1 MCRLWLTKPGS
12 ILTIFGMNPKE
23 YRLAAIM
30 FTDIVGFSRMMEENE
45 KATLEL
51 LEYHNEI
58 VRKHTEDLRGSI
70 IKTIGDAFLIDFPNT
85 VNAVN
90 CAIRI
95 QKDLEHRNRENPE
108 FTIILRIGV
117 HLGDIYFYENDA
129 LGEGINIAS
138 RLQSICNPGR
148 ICISQDVYNLANNKI
163 DDIPIKELGAVK
175 LKNISREIR
184 AYEIATNG
192 DVRHERKSGNVEGS
206 KASGNL
212 ADPSAMEHQGDNQSQ
227 GDTQGAGNG
236 TDSPATPSIGEKEV
250 KELVMAQIK
259 QAGRRL
265 SVDEVRSSLGYSGEK
280 VDAILDSM
288 VRKGFIAK
296 SSGTQHAQSRSSQ
309 GSGSGNRG
317 LNNDSPD
324 PSEFPYNIRRAAGE
338 FGRVGKEI
346 AHELGREFERGRG
359 RSRQDRMQ
367 QGYPDASF
375 GRRQGVVIPEGRG
388 SSEDEKRDREL
399 EQAWDR
405 VLDTPYDSWQDQQL
419 IQEYRAQT
427 NKSLKKMESDFR
439 GHLGSYLSVNGG
451 LVAIWAFTGAAFP
464 WFFFPAGGWGIG
476 LFTHWAGL
484 RRKRLEARE
493 LQALPALNKQQ
504 LKKLRKLHRN
514 RNKFG
519 GHLMSTIA
527 TSLFLAGIN
536 IITTP
541 FVPWSLIPIAAM
553 SIGVFSHLP
562 AAKHREKE
570 FLEEL
575 AALNVPVSQLKNAKQ
590 LKLSH
595 ESQIATRFQSP
606 MEAEAEN
613 LKAAVLAQISGMKD
627 RSNLGEDFEQ
637 VLEGYV
643 KQVVELSR
651 KDQEIN
657 KTLESIPMTN
667 LERELLDL
675 QKQHSDTGNPDLKVE
690 LEKSIE
696 SLKKQQNSYYELE
709 KQQQFLK
716 AKLSSAIN
724 SLRQLQ
730 LDLVR
735 MRRTPDLQELP
746 PVDALRSQ
754 TGEIN
759 HYLSDLE
766 REYRMLEEKEEEL
779 NG

>member
-1 MCRLWLTKPGS
+1 
-12 ILTIFGMNPKE
+12 MNPKE

-30 FTDIVGFSRMMEENE
+30 FTDIVGFSRMMEKNE
-45 KATLEL
+45 KETLEL

-95 QKDLEHRNRENPE
+95 QQDLETRNRENPD

-148 ICISQDVYNLANNKI
+148 ICISQDVFNLVNNKI
-163 DDIPIKELGAVK
+163 DEIPIKELGAVK

-192 DVRHERKSGNVEGS
+192 DARPKSETG
-206 KASGNL
+206 KDA
-212 ADPSAMEHQGDNQSQ
+212 ASQ
-227 GDTQGAGNG
+227 GTGAGETG
-236 TDSPATPSIGEKEV
+236 APEQAVSQAGEEHPRKPAAFRENAPAETPSIGEKEV
-250 KELVMAQIK
+250 KDLVMAQIK

-265 SVDEVRSSLGYSGEK
+265 TVDEVRTNLGYSGRK
-280 VDAILDSM
+280 IDDMLDSM
-288 VRKGFIAK
+288 VRKGFLAK
-296 SSGTQHAQSRSSQ
+296 STGSQPASPGNRPGSAAGSGTSPYE
-309 GSGSGNRG
+309 
-317 LNNDSPD
+317 SPD
-324 PSEFPYNIRRAAGE
+324 PSEFPYNLRRAAGE
-338 FGRVGKEI
+338 FGRAGREM

-359 RSRQDRMQ
+359 RSRQEPMGRE
-367 QGYPDASF
+367 YPDSSY
-375 GRRQGVVIPEGRG
+375 GRRHGVVIPEGRG

-427 NKSLKKMESDFR
+427 NKSLKKMESEFR

-451 LVAIWAFTGAAFP
+451 LIAIWAFTGAAFP

-476 LFTHWAGL
+476 LLTHWSGL
-484 RRKRLEARE
+484 RRKRQEARE

-519 GHLMSTIA
+519 GHLMSTLA

-536 IITTP
+536 IITSP
-541 FVPWSLIPIAAM
+541 MVPWSLIPIAAM

-570 FLEEL
+570 TLEEL
-575 AALNVPVSQLKNAKQ
+575 AALNVPVSQLKNAKR

-595 ESQIATRFQSP
+595 ESQIATSFQSP

-627 RSNLGEDFEQ
+627 RSHLGEDFEQ

-643 KQVVELSR
+643 SQVVELSR

-657 KTLESIPMTN
+657 KTLEAIPMTN
-667 LERELLDL
+667 LEGELLDL
-675 QKQHSDTGNPDLKVE
+675 QKQHEATGNPDLKVE

-696 SLKKQQNSYYELE
+696 SVKKQQNSYYELE
-709 KQQQFLK
+709 KQQQMLK

-735 MRRTPDLQELP
+735 MRRTPELQELP
-746 PVDALRSQ
+746 PVDALRNQ

-766 REYRMLEEKEEEL
+766 REYRMLEEKEKEL